1 MSRATSSRHLDWSPA
16 AQLASGVL
24 LTAVCG
30 FAGTATAHVPGVQ
43 AAPPAAAPPT
53 ATPTLPGLDPRVD
66 ASRITELDLPELP
79 DEIFLPLPPDHR
91 VARRAAQVPI
101 DAAVFDRAHAAIGQG
116 LDALAAIQEPT
127 GRWADGSAA
136 APSDDPDRRV
146 PVSIAITALAYRGF
160 MQSKDHAAH
169 PEVAARARRA
179 IEAARG
185 PDGTWSDGPLGN
197 YVTSVVISAL
207 SAADDP
213 GARGLIDGAVASLS
227 GLQWDEGEGLTARAD
242 WYGGAGYGSSG
253 RPDLSNTQ
261 LMLEALY
268 DAGVSPDEPA
278 VQRALAF
285 VTRTQNLSA
294 TNPAPWAGEDGGF
307 VYTPANGG
315 ESMASEV
322 AGEGRRGDLLP
333 TGDPRR
339 LRSYGSMSYA
349 GFKSLLY
356 AGLASDDVRVRAV
369 FDWIRRNY
377 TFDENPGMGQ
387 QGLYYYLNVA
397 ARALR
402 VGQQARIET
411 LDDGPRNWRE
421 DLIEAILERQ
431 RPDGTWVNDSGR
443 WLEDEP
449 ALVTAY
455 AILALQEAIK
465 PVTFDSEDLDD
476 PANALPATDSPRR
489 PGARPEKDDRP

>member
-1 MSRATSSRHLDWSPA
+1 MLLTGFLGAAALAAPA
-16 AQLASGVL
+16 APV
-24 LTAVCG
+24 
-30 FAGTATAHVPGVQ
+30 
-43 AAPPAAAPPT
+43 APPASTSPPT
-53 ATPTLPGLDPRVD
+53 SPTLPGLDPRVD
-66 ASRITELDLPELP
+66 ASRITELDLPDLP
-79 DEIFLPLPPDHR
+79 DELVLPLPPDHR

-101 DAAVFDRAHAAIGQG
+101 DPAVFARAQAAIARG
-116 LDALAAIQEPT
+116 LEALAAIQEPT

-136 APSDDPDRRV
+136 APSNDPQRRV
-146 PVSIAITALAYRGF
+146 PVSVAITALAYRGF
-160 MQSKDHAAH
+160 MQSQDHAAH
-169 PEVAARARRA
+169 PEVAAAARRA
-179 IEAARG
+179 IEASRG
-185 PDGTWSDGPLGN
+185 PDGTWSSGPLGS

-207 SAADDP
+207 AAADDP
-213 GARGLIDGAVASLS
+213 EARGLIDGAVASLT
-227 GLQWDEGEGLTARAD
+227 GLQWDEGEGVTARAD
-242 WYGGAGYGSSG
+242 WYGGTGYGSSG

-261 LMLEALY
+261 FMLEALY

-294 TNPAPWAGEDGGF
+294 TNPASWAGDDGGF
-307 VYTPANGG
+307 AYTPANGG
-315 ESMASEV
+315 ESMASEL
-322 AGEGRRGDLLP
+322 AGEGRRGELLP
-333 TGDPRR
+333 AGDPRR

-356 AGLASDDVRVRAV
+356 AGLGSDDVRVRAV

-387 QGLYYYLNVA
+387 QGLYYYLTVA

-402 VGQQARIET
+402 VGQQVRIET
-411 LDDGPRNWRE
+411 FDRGPRNWRE

-443 WLEDEP
+443 WLEGEP

-455 AILALQEAIK
+455 AILALQESIK

-476 PANALPATDSPRR
+476 PDTRPSATDARR
-489 PGARPEKDDRP
+489 GSGPRPEKDDRP